1 MEVNEEKRK
10 KFMEFSEQYLTYEE
24 YMTLGGTISKM
35 PFNILEFEARKRI
48 DNRTQNRIKYMAN
61 KPNEVKLCVNAMIN
75 TLEQY
80 VVDNSKGINKN
91 IASESIDGYSVS
103 FITGSQVQEAIKSK
117 KSELEDIMQTYL
129 GDIRTSDNIP
139 VLYLG

>member
-1 MEVNEEKRK
+1 
-10 KFMEFSEQYLTYEE
+10 MEFSGQYLTYEE
-24 YMTLGGTISKM
+24 YKGLGGTLSEM
-35 PFNILEFEARKRI
+35 PFKLLEFETRKRI
-48 DNRTQNRIKYMAN
+48 DNRTQNRIKNMSS
-61 KPNEVKLCVNAMIN
+61 KPEEVKLCVNAMIN

-80 VVDNSKGINKN
+80 VIDNSKGINKN
-91 IASESIDGYSVS
+91 VASESIDGYSVS
-103 FITGSQVQEAIKSK
+103 YITGSQVQEAIKSK

>member
-1 MEVNEEKRK
+1 MD
-10 KFMEFSEQYLTYEE
+10 FSGQYLTYEE
-24 YMTLGGTISKM
+24 YKGLGGTLSEM

-48 DNRTQNRIKYMAN
+48 DNRTQNRIKYMTS
-61 KPNEVKLCVNAMIN
+61 KPQDVKLCVNAMIN
-75 TLEQY
+75 TLVQY
-80 VVDNSKGINKN
+80 VVDSSKDVNKN

-129 GDIRTSDNIP
+129 GNVRTSDNIP
-139 VLYLG
+139 VLYLGQ

>member
-1 MEVNEEKRK
+1 
-10 KFMEFSEQYLTYEE
+10 MEFNGQYLTYDE
-24 YMTLGGTISKM
+24 YKALGGSLDQT
-35 PFNILEFEARKRI
+35 PFNLLEFEARKRI
-48 DNRTQNRIKYMAN
+48 DNRTQNRIKYMSSN
-61 KPNEVKLCVNAMIN
+61 PDEIKLCVNAMIN

-80 VVDNSKGINKN
+80 VADSSKGTNKN

-103 FITGSQVQEAIKSK
+103 FITGSQIQEAIKSK

>member
-1 MEVNEEKRK
+1 MD
-10 KFMEFSEQYLTYEE
+10 FSEPYLTYEE

-35 PFNILEFEARKRI
+35 PFNILEFETRNRI
-48 DNRTQNRIKYMAN
+48 NNRTQNRIKYMVS
-61 KPNEVKLCVNAMIN
+61 KPDEVKLCVNAMIN
-75 TLEQY
+75 TLVQY
-80 VVDNSKGINKN
+80 VVDSSKGINKN
-91 IASESIDGYSVS
+91 VASESIDGYSVS

>member
-1 MEVNEEKRK
+1 
-10 KFMEFSEQYLTYEE
+10 MEFSEQYLTYEE
-24 YMTLGGTISKM
+24 FMTLGGTISKM
-35 PFNILEFEARKRI
+35 PFNILEFETRNRI
-48 DNRTQNRIKYMAN
+48 NNRTQNRINNMKD
-61 KPNEVKLCVNAMIN
+61 KPQEVKLCVNAMIN
-75 TLEQY
+75 TLVQY

-139 VLYLG
+139 VLYLGQ

>member
-1 MEVNEEKRK
+1 MD
-10 KFMEFSEQYLTYEE
+10 FSGQYLTYEE
-24 YMTLGGTISKM
+24 YKGLGGTLSEM

-48 DNRTQNRIKYMAN
+48 DNRTQNRIKYMTS
-61 KPNEVKLCVNAMIN
+61 KPQDVKLCVNAMIN
-75 TLEQY
+75 TLVQY
-80 VVDNSKGINKN
+80 VVDSSKDVNKN

-117 KSELEDIMQTYL
+117 KSELEDIMQAYL

-139 VLYLG
+139 VLYLGQ

>member
-1 MEVNEEKRK
+1 
-10 KFMEFSEQYLTYEE
+10 MEFSEQYLTYEE
-24 YMTLGGTISKM
+24 FMTLGGTISKM
-35 PFNILEFEARKRI
+35 PFNILEFETRNRI
-48 DNRTQNRIKYMAN
+48 NNRTQNRINNMKD
-61 KPNEVKLCVNAMIN
+61 KPQEVKLCVNAMIN
-75 TLEQY
+75 TLVQY

-129 GDIRTSDNIP
+129 GNIRTGDNIP
-139 VLYLG
+139 VLYLGQ

>member
-1 MEVNEEKRK
+1 
-10 KFMEFSEQYLTYEE
+10 MEFSGQYLTYEE
-24 YMTLGGTISKM
+24 YMTLGGTISEM
-35 PFNILEFEARKRI
+35 PFNLLEFEARKKI
-48 DNRTQNRIKYMAN
+48 DNRTQNRIKYMN
-61 KPNEVKLCVNAMIN
+61 SKPDEVKMCVNAMIN
-75 TLEQY
+75 TLAQY

-91 IASESIDGYSVS
+91 VASESIDGYSIS

-129 GDIRTSDNIP
+129 GDIRTSDNVP

>member
-1 MEVNEEKRK
+1 
-10 KFMEFSEQYLTYEE
+10 MEFSEQYLTYEE
-24 YMTLGGTISKM
+24 FMTLGGTISKM
-35 PFNILEFEARKRI
+35 PFNILEFETRNRI
-48 DNRTQNRIKYMAN
+48 NNRTQNRINNMKD
-61 KPNEVKLCVNAMIN
+61 KPQEVKLCVNAMIN
-75 TLEQY
+75 TLVQY

-129 GDIRTSDNIP
+129 GNVRTSDNIP